1 MLKAIKFA
9 LMYKDV
15 VPELIEFI
23 SLCANSKSEGLT
35 KKERSALMTKYWQIV
50 KTVQKYKIKAA

>member
-23 SLCANSKSEGLT
+23 ALCANAKSEGLT
-35 KKERSALMTKYWQIV
+35 KKERSALMKKYWKIV
-50 KTVQKYKIKAA
+50 KTVQNSNIKIA